1 MAWPKSHTLS
11 PLHFP
16 EETFRMRQT
25 VAGTNATLSH
35 HDIVIGLLHRHIQH
49 VYNWVLKKKESKRPR
64 RQCQPRELYIQ
75 LHEIITIYNTHILI
89 I

>member
-35 HDIVIGLLHRHIQH
+35 HDIGLLHRHI
-49 VYNWVLKKKESKRPR
+49 K
-64 RQCQPRELYIQ
+64 Q
-75 LHEIITIYNTHILI
+75 LI
-89 I
+89 

>member
-1 MAWPKSHTLS
+1 MTWPKSHTLS

-16 EETFRMRQT
+16 EEIFRMRQT

-49 VYNWVLKKKESKRPR
+49 VYNWV
-64 RQCQPRELYIQ
+64 
-75 LHEIITIYNTHILI
+75 
-89 I
+89 